1 MVQHGSILL
10 VEDDPS
16 QQEYLVM
23 FLERLDISVDIAG
36 TKKEA
41 QYLLEKSITTN
52 SPYKLIILD
61 ILLPDGTGSELLRL
75 VRTDPLYQAVY
86 QHTKIIM
93 LTALD
98 DLKYSAGSFAQEC
111 DFYLTK
117 PLQKEQFLSLLKFIK
132 IV

>member
-10 VEDDPS
+10 VEDDLS
-16 QQEYLVM
+16 QQEYLEM
-23 FLERLDISVDIAG
+23 ILERLDISADIAG

-41 QYLLEKSITTN
+41 QYLLETSITTN

-61 ILLPDGTGSELLRL
+61 ILLPDGTGSELLQMI
-75 VRTDPLYQAVY
+75 RTDPMYKEVY
-86 QHTKIIM
+86 QPTKIIM

-98 DLKYSAGSFAQEC
+98 DLKYTAGSFAQEC

-117 PLQKEQFLSLLKFIK
+117 PIQKEQFLSLLNFIK